1 MSSGFAGAQR
11 LDERRRRRLATQDA
25 DDPARPARS
34 SSQPAADE
42 ASDSGFD
49 PMGPIRD
56 LSLGVLVPTSLWRHI
71 VLCLT
76 GFVVTAAILTASIH
90 VDDLSQ
96 SAGRSLKSLLGPGV
110 GSARSWWISA
120 SLLFQSQLAL
130 VVYWVRSHSLRD
142 FDGRYHL
149 WKHVSLASLAWS
161 FCAATSIHTV
171 AGELVAARLG
181 WALPLSAS
189 WSWIGPAALVATLFI
204 WGLHREMTACR
215 GSDSTLFLS
224 TLIGAGFAA
233 LSLGLVPLPAAWEPA
248 RLLILDGLT
257 MAGIWM
263 VCVSFLIH
271 ARYVIHLSAEPVPL
285 RRWSFRIP
293 RPHWLKF
300 ARRPK
305 RTAPASPSEDEST
318 EKAPRAK
325 TPRRGKA
332 EAPATETG
340 TARDNTA
347 TDIAASAPVAV
358 KKPVVRFDTSPVPA
372 PSPANTAK
380 ADDVLVAELPTPFA
394 NRATPQPAVSRPS
407 EPVRAPALEDR
418 NPVEQNRFDRP
429 EPAATTFDDDS
440 DGGEEGGDDGPES
453 DSDEFR
459 GLSKK
464 QRRKLLAQQRDRDRQ
479 NRRK

>member
-1 MSSGFAGAQR
+1 
-11 LDERRRRRLATQDA
+11 
-25 DDPARPARS
+25 
-34 SSQPAADE
+34 
-42 ASDSGFD
+42 
-49 PMGPIRD
+49 
-56 LSLGVLVPTSLWRHI
+56 
-71 VLCLT
+71 
-76 GFVVTAAILTASIH
+76 
-90 VDDLSQ
+90 
-96 SAGRSLKSLLGPGV
+96 
-110 GSARSWWISA
+110 
-120 SLLFQSQLAL
+120 
-130 VVYWVRSHSLRD
+130 
-142 FDGRYHL
+142 
-149 WKHVSLASLAWS
+149 
-161 FCAATSIHTV
+161 
-171 AGELVAARLG
+171 
-181 WALPLSAS
+181 
-189 WSWIGPAALVATLFI
+189 
-204 WGLHREMTACR
+204 
-215 GSDSTLFLS
+215 
-224 TLIGAGFAA
+224 
-233 LSLGLVPLPAAWEPA
+233 
-248 RLLILDGLT
+248 
-257 MAGIWM
+257 M

-394 NRATPQPAVSRPS
+394 NRATQQPAVSRPS